1 MTDYAS
7 DYSIDELFIAALAR
21 EIQEEERVFLA
32 VEVPIC
38 LMAWLLAVE
47 THAPNSGAWTLAGG
61 IDPRPSRLP
70 LSTGD
75 PALIEGALANPDL
88 STKVGMARRGKND
101 IMFLS
106 GVQIDRRGN
115 VNNSVIGDFDR
126 PKVRLPGGAG
136 GAEMIHLFPKTVLYR
151 TKHNLKT
158 FVEKVDFITYPGW
171 IDTVSWRRGGPEKV
185 ITNLAVFDFDPQSK
199 QMRLASVHPGVTVDE
214 VRQHTGFDLII
225 PDNVPKT
232 EPPTAEE
239 VALIRNKID
248 PQGMRK
254 SQFL

>member
-1 MTDYAS
+1 MTDYA
-7 DYSIDELFIAALAR
+7 DDFSIDELFIVALAR
-21 EIQEEERVFLA
+21 EIQGEERVFLA

-38 LMAWLLAVE
+38 MMAWLLAVE
-47 THAPNSGAWTLAGG
+47 VHAPHSGAWTLAGG
-61 IDPRPSRLP
+61 IDPRPSYLP

-106 GVQIDRRGN
+106 GVQIDRYGN
-115 VNNSVIGDFDR
+115 VNNSVIGGFKR

-151 TKHNLKT
+151 TKHDLKT

-185 ITNLAVFDFDPQSK
+185 ITNLGVFDFEEKSR
-199 QMRLASVHPGVTVDE
+199 QMRLVSVHPGVTVDE
-214 VRQHTGFDLII
+214 VIRNTGFDLI
-225 PDNVPKT
+225 VPRYVPVT
-232 EPPTAEE
+232 EPPTKEE